1 MKIHCLPLVR
11 PILVFKIA
19 IISLLTLTILA
30 LSAVILLPPSFTSR
44 PTTQINDSTIALAQ
58 TIQKRLS
65 GIVTLARGVT
75 NATQLQN
82 HQPSFE
88 NVIAKSGIKKR
99 GGSIGASWSDYDRD
113 GQLDLFVFGGEDGN
127 RLFRQNKGIFTD
139 VTAKSGITIKRNSFA
154 GVFGDYDND
163 GCPDLYIVNHAS
175 QPTSGDMDILYHNNC
190 NGTFTNVSSKSG
202 IRDTY
207 HGRGAAWA
215 DYNGDGYL
223 DLYVA
228 NHGIQ
233 QNDIYFSEPNILYL
247 NNGNGTFRDITLESK
262 VSGVAKCNDLHDQPP
277 DKLKIIN
284 GPYKESFQPIW
295 FDYNND
301 GRPDLFV
308 STDSGV
314 SPLYKNNGDGTFTDV
329 TLQAGLCRVASG
341 MGVTA
346 GDFNNDGYLDLYVT
360 NTGENFLWKNN
371 GDGTFTNVAP
381 DLNLSDSLSIGWGAG
396 FLDYDN
402 DGNLDLY
409 VVDGQVSGG
418 VIWNPEIG
426 KTRVDRLY
434 RNNGSGQFEEV
445 ATQEGISIDEPKEAA
460 AFADYNGDGFTDIMV
475 TGGWTSPNSKNRL
488 YLNQGNSN
496 HWITIKLRGTVSNR
510 DAVGARITLKA
521 GLKTQIREVVSG
533 SSFVSQNSLWQTF
546 GLGKALKIESLE
558 VKWPNGQ
565 IQKLSN
571 ISVNQTLSLM
581 EP

>member
-1 MKIHCLPLVR
+1 MRPL
-11 PILVFKIA
+11 LVFKIA
-19 IISLLTLTILA
+19 IISFLTLTILA
-30 LSAVILLPPSFTSR
+30 LSTIILLSTSFTYN
-44 PTTQINDSTIALAQ
+44 PTTQIKSSTIALAQ

-75 NATQLQN
+75 NGTQLQN
-82 HQPSFE
+82 QLPSFE

-99 GGSIGASWSDYDRD
+99 GGSIGVSWSDYDRD
-113 GQLDLFVFGGEDGN
+113 GQLDLFISGGEDGN
-127 RLFRQNKGIFTD
+127 RLFHQNKGIFTD
-139 VTAKSGITIKRNSFA
+139 VTAKSGIAIKRSSFA

-175 QPTSGDMDILYHNNC
+175 QPTSGDSDILYHNNC

-202 IRDTY
+202 IRDIY

-228 NHGIQ
+228 NHGIL
-233 QNDIYFSEPNILYL
+233 QNETYYSEPNILYL
-247 NNGNGTFRDITLESK
+247 NNGNGTFTDITLESK
-262 VSGVAKCNDLHDQPP
+262 VSGVAQCNELYDKSA

-301 GRPDLFV
+301 GRADLFV
-308 STDSGV
+308 ATDGGV
-314 SPLYKNNGDGTFTDV
+314 SPLYRNNGDRTFTDV
-329 TLQAGLCRVASG
+329 TLEAGLCRIGSG
-341 MGVTA
+341 MGVTV
-346 GDFNNDGYLDLYVT
+346 GDFNNDGYMDLYLT

-371 GDGTFTNVAP
+371 GDGTFTNVAQ
-381 DLNLSDSLSIGWGAG
+381 DLNLADSFSIGWGAG

-409 VVDGQVSGG
+409 VVNGQVNGG
-418 VIWNPEIG
+418 VKWNPEIG
-426 KTRVDRLY
+426 RTRVDRLY
-434 RNNGSGQFEEV
+434 RNNGSGQFEDV
-445 ATQEGISIDEPKEAA
+445 TAQEGIYIDEPKEAA
-460 AFADYNGDGFTDIMV
+460 AFADYNSDGFTDIMV

-488 YLNQGNSN
+488 YLNRGNSN
-496 HWITIKLRGTVSNR
+496 HWLTIKLRGTKSNR

-521 GLKTQIREVVSG
+521 GLKSQIREVVSG

-546 GLGKALKIESLE
+546 GLGESSKIDSLE
-558 VKWPNGQ
+558 IKWPSGHT
-565 IQKLSN
+565 QKLTN
-571 ISVNQTLSLM
+571 VSVNQTLSLV
-581 EP
+581 EPK